1 MSTLKTPETNVSTR
15 KKMTS
20 RLPRKIK
27 KKLKKEKSSKEFN
40 NSMNELIKLSLVA
53 SL

>member
-1 MSTLKTPETNVSTR
+1 MPTLKMPEINVSTR
-15 KKMTS
+15 EKITS

-40 NSMNELIKLSLVA
+40 NSINELIKLSLVA